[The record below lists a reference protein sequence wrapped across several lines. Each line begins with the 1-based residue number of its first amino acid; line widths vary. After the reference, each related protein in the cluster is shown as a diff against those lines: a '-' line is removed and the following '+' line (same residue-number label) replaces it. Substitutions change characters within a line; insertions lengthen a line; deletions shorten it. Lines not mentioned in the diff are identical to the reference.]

1 MLLWGIGKGKQE
13 NYERKK
19 MKINQFIGEYLVVSN
34 KWVNIGVPFKKIDK
48 EVIMKKQRIN
58 I

>member
-34 KWVNIGVPFKKIDK
+34 KWVNTGVLFKKIDK

>member
-1 MLLWGIGKGKQE
+1 
-13 NYERKK
+13 

-34 KWVNIGVPFKKIDK
+34 KLVNTGVPFKKIDK
-48 EVIMKKQRIN
+48 EVIMKKQRRN

>member
-34 KWVNIGVPFKKIDK
+34 KWVNTGVPFKKIDK
-48 EVIMKKQRIN
+48 EVIMKKQRRN